1 MATNPSALRMQE
13 VLGGEQTLGQCI
25 SNEYGFVDM
34 VRSGLPYSA
43 LESLM
48 ELVGLSTDAVSD
60 SLAIPRRTLARRK
73 EQARLSAVES
83 DRLVRLARV
92 VTFANEVLGD
102 IRTVSAWMRK
112 PNRALGDATP
122 LSRMD
127 TDVGVR
133 QVESVLGR
141 IAHGV
146 VS

>member
-1 MATNPSALRMQE
+1 MATGSSALRLQE
-13 VLGGEQTLGQCI
+13 VLGGEPTLGQFV
-25 SNEYGFVDM
+25 SNEHGLVEM
-34 VRSGLPYSA
+34 VRSGLPYGS

-48 ELVGLSTDAVSD
+48 KLVGLSAESVSA
-60 SLAIPRRTLARRK
+60 SLAIPKRTLARRK

-92 VTFANEVLGD
+92 VTFANEVFGD
-102 IRTVSAWMRK
+102 MRTVSAWMRK
-112 PNRALGDATP
+112 PNRALGEATP

-141 IAHGV
+141 IAHGI

>member
-1 MATNPSALRMQE
+1 MHE
-13 VLGGEQTLGQCI
+13 VLGGQQTLGQCV

-48 ELVGLSTDAVSD
+48 DLVGLSADSVFA
-60 SLAIPRRTLARRK
+60 SLAIPKRTLARRK
-73 EQARLSAVES
+73 DQARLSAGES
-83 DRLVRLARV
+83 DRLLRLARV
-92 VTFANEVLGD
+92 VTFADEVFGD
-102 IRTVSAWMRK
+102 MRRVSAWMRK
-112 PNRALGDATP
+112 PNRALGDTTP
-122 LSRMD
+122 LSQMD

-141 IAHGV
+141 IAHGI